1 MRALLFDFNG
11 TLSDD
16 ERVQCEIFREL
27 FAEHRPL
34 SEAEYFDELAG
45 LSDPEIV
52 EQWLGA
58 DHPATAQ
65 LLEGRT
71 RLFLERVG
79 DGSTVAPDVREA
91 VLRVVGRARLAV
103 VSGAARSEV
112 ETVLRAAG
120 IAVFDVIVSAEDVSR
135 GKPDPEGYLRALD
148 LLGLPGATSRR
159 DRGHASR
166 GHGRESCWPVLR
178 RRPRHGP
185 SRATRRGR
193 RDRPPARRRAR
204 GPAARPLARLA
215 PMCRNIRTLYNFEP
229 PATREEVNDAALQYV
244 RKISGF
250 TKPSQANEVAF
261 ERAVEAVTAASARLL
276 DELVTTAPPKN
287 REAEAAKKRSR
298 WEQRAAAV

>member
-1 MRALLFDFNG
+1 MSDPRPVRALLFDFNG

-52 EQWLGA
+52 AQWLGA
-58 DHPATAQ
+58 DHPAAAQ

-91 VLRVVGRARLAV
+91 VLRAVGRARLAV

-120 IAVFDVIVSAEDVSR
+120 IAVFDVIVSAEDVTR

-148 LLGLPGATSRR
+148 LLGLRGARAAAIEDTPPG
-159 DRGHASR
+159 
-166 GHGRESCWPVLR
+166 
-178 RRPRHGP
+178 
-185 SRATRRGR
+185 
-193 RDRPPARRRAR
+193 
-204 GPAARPLARLA
+204 
-215 PMCRNIRTLYNFEP
+215 
-229 PATREEVNDAALQYV
+229 
-244 RKISGF
+244 
-250 TKPSQANEVAF
+250 
-261 ERAVEAVTAASARLL
+261 VTAAKAAGLYCVAVLGTVHRERLREADEIVPRL
-276 DELVTTAPPKN
+276 DDELVDRLLAL
-287 REAEAAKKRSR
+287 
-298 WEQRAAAV
+298 